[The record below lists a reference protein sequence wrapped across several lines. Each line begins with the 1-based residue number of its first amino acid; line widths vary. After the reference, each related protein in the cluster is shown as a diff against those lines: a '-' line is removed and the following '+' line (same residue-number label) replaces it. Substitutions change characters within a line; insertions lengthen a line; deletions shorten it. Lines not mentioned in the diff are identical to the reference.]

1 MHFLIHVFH
10 GLGCKQHVFSGL
22 DGAHVQHKS
31 RWQCIALAHF
41 VQLFGRCSLA
51 KTRVAALIY
60 HANALFGIVA
70 ILHDVAL
77 GALANGD
84 NAVGLFQRFVELP
97 TVNQRVPPMVE
108 LGMAHKNK
116 VVNGDNGIDACVFNA
131 FGQFARQA
139 MKHLYAIAQQVFHHA
154 ATSPRCL
161 LQRVF
166 RALGVHHAQV
176 RRTFHLSGQ
185 VFSARI
191 GCIKQQLCVR
201 VKVRKVV
208 NQVSSIRSQARSV
221 THYAFGIKAHDN
233 VLVFVHQA
241 QTYTKNA

>member
-1 MHFLIHVFH
+1 MHFPVHTLH
-10 GLGCKQHVFSGL
+10 GLDRKQHVFSRL
-22 DGAHVQHKS
+22 DGAHIQHKS

-51 KTRVAALIY
+51 KTCVAALIY
-60 HANALFGIVA
+60 HADALFGIVA

-77 GALANGD
+77 GAFANGD

-108 LGMAHKNK
+108 LRMAHKDK
-116 VVNGDNGIDACVFNA
+116 VVNGDNGVNACAFNA
-131 FGQFARQA
+131 FGQFAREA

-154 ATSPRCL
+154 ATSPRRL

-166 RALGVHHAQV
+166 RALGIHHAQV
-176 RRTFHLSGQ
+176 WRTFHLSGQ

-191 GCIKQQLCVR
+191 GCIKQQLCVGIEGS
-201 VKVRKVV
+201 KVV
-208 NQVSSIRSQARSV
+208 N
-221 THYAFGIKAHDN
+221 
-233 VLVFVHQA
+233 
-241 QTYTKNA
+241 

>member
-1 MHFLIHVFH
+1 MHFLIHAFH

-22 DGAHVQHKS
+22 DGAHVQHKTLG
-31 RWQCIALAHF
+31 QCIALAHF

-60 HANALFGIVA
+60 HADALFGIMA

-77 GALANGD
+77 GAFANGD
-84 NAVGLFQRFVELP
+84 NAVGLFQRLVELP
-97 TVNQRVPPMVE
+97 TVNQCVPPMVE
-108 LGMAHKNK
+108 LRMAHKDK
-116 VVNGDNGIDACVFNA
+116 VVNGYNGVDACVFNA
-131 FGQFARQA
+131 LGQFARQA

-166 RALGVHHAQV
+166 RALGIHHAQV
-176 RRTFHLSGQ
+176 WRTFHLSGQ

-208 NQVSSIRSQARSV
+208 N
-221 THYAFGIKAHDN
+221 
-233 VLVFVHQA
+233 
-241 QTYTKNA
+241 